1 MRRAIANPSQMA
13 DQEFEYRRVRHGE
26 RVLAQTL
33 AGEAVLLDLKSER
46 YFGLDRTGTR
56 VWQLIDE
63 MGDVQQIFAALV
75 AEFDAPPQTIAD
87 DLRALLG
94 RLVAEG
100 LVQPDA

>member
-1 MRRAIANPSQMA
+1 MT
-13 DQEFEYRRVRHGE
+13 DQPFEFRRVRQGD

-56 VWQLIDE
+56 VWQLIAE
-63 MGDVQQIFAALV
+63 VGDVQQILAALV
-75 AEFDAPPQTIAD
+75 TEFDAPPEKIAD
-87 DLRALLG
+87 DLRSLLG

-100 LVQPDA
+100 LVQAET

>member
-1 MRRAIANPSQMA
+1 MT
-13 DQEFEYRRVRHGE
+13 DQSFEYRRVRHGE

-56 VWQLIDE
+56 VWQLIE
-63 MGDVQQIFAALV
+63 EVGDVQQIFAALV
-75 AEFDAPPQTIAD
+75 AEFDAPADTIAS

-100 LVQPDA
+100 LVQPEG

>member
-1 MRRAIANPSQMA
+1 MTE
-13 DQEFEYRRVRHGE
+13 QEFPYHRVRHGE

-56 VWQLIDE
+56 IWQLIGE
-63 MGDVQQIFAALV
+63 LGDVQQIFAALV
-75 AEFDAPPQTIAD
+75 AEFDAPPQAVAD

-100 LVQPDA
+100 LVLPDA

>member
-1 MRRAIANPSQMA
+1 MDAPQMTEQPFA
-13 DQEFEYRRVRHGE
+13 YRRVRHGD

-46 YFGLDRTGTR
+46 YFGLDHTGTR
-56 VWQLIDE
+56 VWQLIAE
-63 MGDVQQIFAALV
+63 VGDVQQIFAALV
-75 AEFDAPPQTIAD
+75 AEFDAPPGRIAD

-100 LVQPDA
+100 LVQPEA